1 MSKYYAYETNGP
13 EAHVYIFGDIVPYA
27 FFEGDTSA
35 DSFRREISE
44 LDVQTIH
51 VHIDSYGGA
60 VSEGWALYNALKDH
74 PAKVITHGDGFVASA
89 ALYPFMAGDERIV
102 SNLSALF
109 FHQVLVEAYGNA
121 DTLRAAADEAE
132 KINEIGLSAFTNAG
146 IDADTVLTLEKS
158 EVWLSPAEALEMGF
172 ATAIKAADSARQT
185 QSVKR
190 DVMQRMLAS
199 EPHTAEP
206 PVVLEPTPQPVENT
220 INIMRLLSGAKGE

>member
-1 MSKYYAYETNGP
+1 MSKYYAYETNGA

-132 KINEIGLSAFTNAG
+132 KINEIGLSAFNNAG
-146 IDADTVLTLEKS
+146 IDADTVLTLEKA

-220 INIMRLLSGAKGE
+220 TNIMRLLSGAKGE